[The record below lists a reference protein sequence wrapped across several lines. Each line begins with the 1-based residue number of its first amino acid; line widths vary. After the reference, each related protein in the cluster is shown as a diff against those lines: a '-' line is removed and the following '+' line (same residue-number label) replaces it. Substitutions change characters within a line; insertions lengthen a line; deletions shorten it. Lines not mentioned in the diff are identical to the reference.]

1 VRLTTRGCFS
11 KKLDDSGQNL
21 TRCIQKAGHAVRLC
35 VFTEADCKL
44 LVWKN
49 GCRKLIGF
57 SENCRKDK
65 TPGLQE
71 LSSGSVAKPGHSSA
85 CNFAKA
91 RRMSSSSG
99 RVLKASSNARRDSAA
114 LTKSSISSRGLP
126 RPLLIASRFL
136 ARALSRCSNIAFES
150 CVD

>member
-1 VRLTTRGCFS
+1 MRLTTRGCFS

-57 SENCRKDK
+57 SENCRKGK
-65 TPGLQE
+65 
-71 LSSGSVAKPGHSSA
+71 
-85 CNFAKA
+85 
-91 RRMSSSSG
+91 
-99 RVLKASSNARRDSAA
+99 NAR
-114 LTKSSISSRGLP
+114 
-126 RPLLIASRFL
+126 ASRAEFRL
-136 ARALSRCSNIAFES
+136 GSMGNKSKRSQVTPLRATSPRR
-150 CVD
+150 VG